1 MPMKFSSIS
10 FFIGWLTLAAP
21 TAIAQDQLSGCFGKD
36 LDTSISACTE
46 VLSSKPEESVRRKA
60 LIARAVRYAARANYL
75 ESIAD
80 YDGLL
85 AVEPDNTSALNGRAA
100 SHLKLG
106 RLADAKADVARSKV
120 IDPKNPL
127 TLTVLSTVAFAEG
140 DLQATIDFA
149 SQAIGLDSRQSAAY
163 ANRASAYRETGRYQ
177 EALNDYNAALR
188 LNPYASRVLYQR
200 GLTHFRMTNY
210 DQALIDY
217 KASAALNP
225 KDEEVSKGIEEVERR
240 KADAAQP
247 SRTTDTSTPI
257 YNGTPGTSDRQAPNN
272 SVASQSV
279 KESEDLERLCS
290 NYSDDETLNIVLGG
304 LNRRKRLNPTEEDER
319 RMEAEDKKIAFA
331 KSQRRLCPA
340 WKKAQ
345 EQVAKKM
352 FTANLR
358 AELVNEPA
366 CAPFRSQI
374 ETISSRMVGHPELE
388 QRSEAAMLQMAMGQ
402 KDSYCNTLAQLI
414 GPYLE
419 LRDVASRC
427 NPSVAMGLQQT
438 FGSVAQEARRN
449 GCR

>member
-21 TAIAQDQLSGCFGKD
+21 TAMAQDQLSGCFGKD

-46 VLSSKPEESVRRKA
+46 LLSSKPEESVRRKA
-60 LIARAVRYAARANYL
+60 LIARAVRYAARANYV

-225 KDEEVSKGIEEVERR
+225 RDEEVSRGIEEVERR
-240 KADAAQP
+240 KAAVAQP
-247 SRTTDTSTPI
+247 ARPI
-257 YNGTPGTSDRQAPNN
+257 DAPPRIAEAPPGGPDRKAVKDGATGPDVADPEDLASLCSDY
-272 SVASQSV
+272 
-279 KESEDLERLCS
+279 SEDH
-290 NYSDDETLNIVLGG
+290 TLNVILENRTRGITMREMENKEKVL
-304 LNRRKRLNPTEEDER
+304 
-319 RMEAEDKKIAFA
+319 EAREKKVAHA
-331 KSQRRLCPA
+331 QKQRRLCPA
-340 WKKAQ
+340 WKKVREQ
-345 EQVAKKM
+345 EAKKM

-374 ETISSRMVGHPELE
+374 ESISSRLVGHPELE

-402 KDSYCNTLAQLI
+402 KDSYCKTLGQLI

-427 NPSVAMGLQQT
+427 NPSVAMGLHQT
-438 FGSVAQEARRN
+438 FGSVAQEARQN